1 MCCINACFSLTG
13 APVAVGMNIDIAS
26 IDMVSEVNMVGAP
39 FPLSPCLDASDS
51 LRGAAGIHLKW
62 ASYHGSACVTTC
74 DRIGRTRALFGRI
87 HFSGAGRRGGGV
99 AIFQLYYS
107 NTPTSS
113 SPLSPHLQLYSVAAF
128 EFKTHTHWRTR
139 THRPGCAHEGLRACV
154 S

>member
-51 LRGAAGIHLKW
+51 LRGAAGIQLKW

-87 HFSGAGRRGGGV
+87 HFSGAGRRGGV
-99 AIFQLYYS
+99 FFYYII
-107 NTPTSS
+107 PTHQRHPRLCLRICSS
-113 SPLSPHLQLYSVAAF
+113 TVLLHLNSKHTLTGALGRTDPAARM
-128 EFKTHTHWRTR
+128 K
-139 THRPGCAHEGLRACV
+139 GYVRACV